1 MTSYERKIKLIMD
14 VALAKFNGEHTQEQF
29 DMELLVARNILAQL
43 GVFP

>member
-14 VALAKFNGEHTQEQF
+14 VALAKFNGEYTQEQY
-29 DMELLVARNILAQL
+29 DMELLVAQNILAQL